1 MEMVSRRMQAMLI
14 AGLALAAGALV
25 AGPATA
31 LAGQYH
37 VYGCRTPSG
46 QPAPA
51 DGWSGSVAPG
61 SAFDSYARNTCAE
74 GGALIAALG
83 SATAHGAYVDKAA
96 WSFAAPPG
104 EDVAGAKLLRA
115 GDTAGGA
122 SPSFS
127 YSFWLA
133 GSSESNV
140 FEQCLFA
147 LGCPV
152 RGNKAQPLSS
162 ENRVLVPTANLG
174 SHLYAVASC
183 TGFSGN
189 ECPSGTGD
197 ANGYAAVV
205 DVYASDIALEQASGP
220 SVTSVGGELA
230 SVPSVRGTSDLTF
243 TASDPGSGVYEAV
256 VTVDG
261 QVVASP
267 VLNANGGHCHEVGQ
281 SADGRPAFLYVQPC
295 PGSASADV
303 KLDTTRLTEGAHH
316 LVVSVIDA
324 AGNSATV
331 LDREIT
337 VANPPQ
343 ACEPGA
349 PAGVSASAQA
359 TLSAGWRHTKR
370 QRLTSRFGRA
380 ETIVG
385 QLTGPR
391 GAPIAGATI
400 DLVATP
406 TFQEATLVQMAGVQT
421 APDGRF
427 SVRLARGIS
436 SRTLC
441 LAYRPPGGAASL
453 TRTLVLSVRAGVAM
467 TVSPRATSVGHEI
480 VFHGRL
486 LGGPVPPAG
495 KQLVL
500 EARSPG
506 AAWIEFS
513 VIRTGPRG
521 RFHGSYRFRF
531 PGPADYQFRAV
542 SEPESDY
549 PFAAGSSNVV
559 GVHER

>member
-1 MEMVSRRMQAMLI
+1 MLI
-14 AGLALAAGALV
+14 AGMALAAGALA

-51 DGWSGSVAPG
+51 DGWSGSVARG
-61 SAFDSYARNTCAE
+61 GAWDQYARNTCAE
-74 GGALIAALG
+74 GGGLIAALG
-83 SATAHGAYVDKAA
+83 AQTVHGAYVDKAT
-96 WSFAAPPG
+96 WTLAAPAG
-104 EDVAGAKLLRA
+104 ERIAAATLFRA
-115 GDTAGGA
+115 GDNAGGGNA
-122 SPSFS
+122 TFT
-127 YSFWLA
+127 YDFGLA
-133 GSSESNV
+133 GSTETKFFDECIFTLHCSGE
-140 FEQCLFA
+140 
-147 LGCPV
+147 
-152 RGNKAQPLSS
+152 GNAAQPLSA
-162 ENRVLVPTANLG
+162 ENRVVVPATNLG
-174 SHLYAVASC
+174 SQLYAVAAC
-183 TGFSGN
+183 AGGPGA
-189 ECPSGTGD
+189 ECAGGTGD
-197 ANGYAAVV
+197 ANGYAAALYL
-205 DVYASDIALEQASGP
+205 YASDITLEQASGP
-220 SVTSVGGELA
+220 SVTSVSGELA
-230 SVPSVRGTSDLTF
+230 SAPSVRGTSDLTF

-261 QVVASP
+261 QVVASL
-267 VLNANGGHCHEVGQ
+267 VLNANGGHCQDVGQ
-281 SADGRPAFLYVQPC
+281 AADGTPAFLYMQPC
-295 PGSASADV
+295 PDSASADV

-324 AGNSATV
+324 AGNAATV

-359 TLSAGWRHTKR
+359 TLSAGWRRTKR

-385 QLTGPR
+385 QLTSPR

-406 TFQEATLVQMAGVQT
+406 AYQGATLVHMAGVQT

-427 SVRLARGIS
+427 SVLLPRGIS
-436 SRTLC
+436 SRTVC
-441 LAYRPPGGAASL
+441 LAYRPTGGAAPL
-453 TRTLVLSVRAGVAM
+453 TRTLVLGVRAGVAM
-467 TVSPRATSVGHEI
+467 TVSPRTTSVGHEI

-506 AAWIEFS
+506 GAWIEFS
-513 VIRTGPRG
+513 VIRTAPRG

-531 PGPADYQFRAV
+531 PGPANYQFRAV

-549 PFAAGSSNVV
+549 PFAAGSSNVI